1 MPVSNNAF
9 QNNNVHTNL
18 NHTGNN
24 RRCIFDNWKRTI
36 ANWCPCAKRR
46 YERTH
51 GNYFIIRP
59 DEALD
64 PEKVSEK
71 TSLKSNHY
79 RDSGAS
85 HDEEKEPFLRSH
97 TGRNQQTYNEN
108 TLADPPFTSNAM
120 EGDTE
125 KQAAYFLQK
134 GLEAFDNSQFKKAES
149 FYNDSASLGNIIAV
163 HNLGTM
169 YLYGQGI
176 QKNAEKAHECFLL
189 CSRHEVAASMGQLG
203 YMYMYGKGVDQS
215 YDTAKEWFLRAN
227 KVGKDAYSQ
236 FQLGCMY
243 LEGIGT
249 PVNSKKGFY
258 WLCKSVKSNYLPA
271 IYNLGVLFMTGM
283 PEFPQDL
290 LAAAVLFEHAANFG
304 DDPYSQN
311 NLGVLYATG
320 EGNLR
325 QDYKKAFKYF
335 KSASEK
341 ELTEAQFNLGE
352 CYNNGYGIDKD
363 LTSAA
368 EYYYLATKNSDN
380 SLAEFRLAQL
390 FLYSE
395 ATFKQD
401 LSMALYWFGRS
412 AQHRNEMAL
421 TNYTALKTLLEAN
434 KDTSPEFQKSRI

>member
-1 MPVSNNAF
+1 
-9 QNNNVHTNL
+9 
-18 NHTGNN
+18 
-24 RRCIFDNWKRTI
+24 
-36 ANWCPCAKRR
+36 
-46 YERTH
+46 
-51 GNYFIIRP
+51 
-59 DEALD
+59 
-64 PEKVSEK
+64 
-71 TSLKSNHY
+71 
-79 RDSGAS
+79 
-85 HDEEKEPFLRSH
+85 
-97 TGRNQQTYNEN
+97 
-108 TLADPPFTSNAM
+108 
-120 EGDTE
+120 
-125 KQAAYFLQK
+125 
-134 GLEAFDNSQFKKAES
+134 
-149 FYNDSASLGNIIAV
+149 
-163 HNLGTM
+163 
-169 YLYGQGI
+169 
-176 QKNAEKAHECFLL
+176 
-189 CSRHEVAASMGQLG
+189 
-203 YMYMYGKGVDQS
+203 
-215 YDTAKEWFLRAN
+215 
-227 KVGKDAYSQ
+227 
-236 FQLGCMY
+236 
-243 LEGIGT
+243 
-249 PVNSKKGFY
+249 
-258 WLCKSVKSNYLPA
+258 
-271 IYNLGVLFMTGM
+271 MTGM